1 LCFSEGKR
9 KESKQMKTKKTYDH
23 GQKRREKKLDS
34 YLFFLSLLFNFSL
47 DPILHVNER
56 TPSFLFALS
65 NSWLNHANSFII
77 TRFQTL
83 HSISII
89 FLFFCFILILNL
101 WIKSTNSIMLMPNTD
116 LWSNVLFACQISNCI
131 SVFSICAWIRCM
143 IC

>member
-1 LCFSEGKR
+1 
-9 KESKQMKTKKTYDH
+9 MKTRPMIMARK
-23 GQKRREKKLDS
+23 GGRKKLTVIIIIIIIIF
-34 YLFFLSLLFNFSL
+34 YHHYYFFSL
-47 DPILHVNER
+47 DPSQLIFIVL
-56 TPSFLFALS
+56 LFALS

-131 SVFSICAWIRCM
+131 SFFSICAWIRCM